1 MAAVISRGLRN
12 NNPGNIRKSKD
23 QWKGLR
29 TRQTDSQFFQ
39 FESMAYGYRALMTI
53 LRNYQRKYGL
63 RTVSDVI
70 RRWAPPS
77 ENNTNAYICAVCRE
91 LQIPVTDGVELD
103 LEDKRTLTALA
114 SAISKVENGTPA
126 VAADVEAGYDLM

>member
-23 QWKGLR
+23 RWKGLR
-29 TRQTDSQFFQ
+29 ASQTDSQFFQ

-77 ENNTNAYICAVCRE
+77 ENNTNAYICTVCRE
-91 LQIPVTDGVELD
+91 LQIPVTYEVELD